1 MTFRPIVRLL
11 YPVFFLYQLKTALFI
26 DEGSMR
32 DLLLRE
38 AIMKSMRYGA
48 LALMLCSSAVFAGD
62 GDDAKAFYEAAH
74 EKYER
79 YLENGNVREKLEAI
93 AWMGSFR
100 RYRFVRP
107 LSAELLNG
115 LDDKNKRRMANF
127 DPYIKS
133 RIAQSLGYIRRK
145 ESLPALTKAV
155 EYTNAIL
162 EEERKAYEAT
172 AQKAAQEKSFDLAVP
187 NNKTGPALMQKGYL
201 FPVSPD
207 GYWSTADEFKSMDF
221 DHNDEYMRVRR
232 EGYNYVNLMH
242 HLLVA
247 IGEIGDPES
256 LNVVLPFL
264 DHPYRDVRLAA
275 VLSAALLGGDK
286 ARDAMIA
293 RYGTE
298 TDDVVKSRLCFGI
311 LHLDTTQGQY
321 YRDLI
326 GKYLKHDDVRVR
338 LDAASGLRE
347 LSLGE
352 SLFHLHDAFL
362 LETHPIVKNVLLQA
376 IRNANLD
383 NILPPNPLFDTGP
396 TRIWVHG
403 EPLQPTEQ
411 PRR

>member
-1 MTFRPIVRLL
+1 MTVITGFCLSLFLL
-11 YPVFFLYQLKTALFI
+11 RSLKKGLFI
-26 DEGSMR
+26 DEVSMR
-32 DLLLRE
+32 DLLSVE
-38 AIMKSMRYGA
+38 AIMKSIRYGA
-48 LALMLCSSAVFAGD
+48 FALIFFSSAIFAGD
-62 GDDAKAFYEAAH
+62 GDDAKAFYEASH

-79 YLENGNVREKLEAI
+79 FLENGNVREKLEAI
-93 AWMGSFR
+93 AWMGSLR
-100 RYRFVRP
+100 GYRFVRP

-115 LDDKNKRRMANF
+115 LDDINKRKMAAY

-133 RIAQSLGYIRRK
+133 RIAQSLGYIGRK
-145 ESLPALTKAV
+145 EALPALTKAV

-162 EEERKAYEAT
+162 EEERKTYEAT
-172 AQKAAQEKSFDLAVP
+172 AQKAAQEKSYDLAVP
-187 NNKTGPALMQKGYL
+187 NHKTGPALMQKGYL

-221 DHNDEYMRVRR
+221 DENDEYMRIRM

-247 IGEIGDPES
+247 IGDIGDPES

-275 VLSAALLGGDK
+275 VLSAALIGGDK
-286 ARDAMIA
+286 ARDAMMA
-293 RYGTE
+293 RYEKE
-298 TDDVVKSRLCFGI
+298 TDDVVKARLCFGV
-311 LHLDTTQGQY
+311 LHLDATQARF

-326 GKYLKHDDVRVR
+326 DRYLKHDDVRVR

-347 LSLGE
+347 LAFGE

-362 LETHPIVKNVLLQA
+362 LESHPLVKNVLLQA
-376 IRNANLD
+376 IHNANID

-403 EPLQPTEQ
+403 EPLQPSES
-411 PRR
+411 RR